1 MREMW
6 AWSLHQEDPL
16 EKEME
21 MHSSILAW
29 EIPWTERSLA
39 SYSPYSNSVRHNL
52 VTKQQHKRY
61 HMMFFFQYLTYFTQ
75 YETSMS
81 ICVAENSII

>member
-1 MREMW
+1 
-6 AWSLHQEDPL
+6 
-16 EKEME
+16 ME